1 MIVPAGISY
10 YSDLCSCV
18 NSNSVCCDFLKVLQ
32 IFEEIQKKHVH
43 GELNAGFETDI
54 ADLHRDLTV
63 SQTDLSEIKTDSGIG
78 CVTPADSQ
86 SSLDLSQHDQQ
97 EEESL

>member
-1 MIVPAGISY
+1 MR
-10 YSDLCSCV
+10 
-18 NSNSVCCDFLKVLQ
+18 
-32 IFEEIQKKHVH
+32 

-54 ADLHRDLTV
+54 ADLHRDLTA

-86 SSLDLSQHDQQ
+86 SSLDLSQHDHQEEQ